1 MEMCWKE
8 NPESRPDFQNL
19 CEILGEI
26 LSCEKM
32 TEVRHILIVNIY
44 LFSVEPRGLGRL
56 QLSLSQS
63 GKFEVLFGL
72 IVHFR
77 N

>member
-26 LSCEKM
+26 LSSEKM
-32 TEVRHILIVNIY
+32 TEVRHILVNIY
-44 LFSVEPRGLGRL
+44 LVSVEPRGLGRL

-63 GKFEVLFGL
+63 G
-72 IVHFR
+72 
-77 N
+77 

>member
-26 LSCEKM
+26 LSSEKM
-32 TEVRHILIVNIY
+32 TEVRHILVNIY
-44 LFSVEPRGLGRL
+44 LVSVEPRGLGRL
-56 QLSLSQS
+56 QLPLSQS
-63 GKFEVLFGL
+63 G
-72 IVHFR
+72 
-77 N
+77 